1 MCGVLSGISVLSW
14 VCQWVYL
21 HIWLLSS
28 SHPLMVS
35 WVKRRFAP
43 CVPDLNVLEIEEARD
58 PDEFVYDFS
67 YPSITAGY

>member
-1 MCGVLSGISVLSW
+1 
-14 VCQWVYL
+14 
-21 HIWLLSS
+21 
-28 SHPLMVS
+28 MVS

-58 PDEFVYDFS
+58 PDEFAYDFS

>member
-1 MCGVLSGISVLSW
+1 MGFCLASLFCHGSASGFISTL
-14 VCQWVYL
+14 
-21 HIWLLSS
+21 WLLSS

-35 WVKRRFAP
+35 WVKRRFAS

-58 PDEFVYDFS
+58 PDEFAYDFS

>member
-1 MCGVLSGISVLSW
+1 
-14 VCQWVYL
+14 
-21 HIWLLSS
+21 
-28 SHPLMVS
+28 MVS
-35 WVKRRFAP
+35 WVKRRFVP